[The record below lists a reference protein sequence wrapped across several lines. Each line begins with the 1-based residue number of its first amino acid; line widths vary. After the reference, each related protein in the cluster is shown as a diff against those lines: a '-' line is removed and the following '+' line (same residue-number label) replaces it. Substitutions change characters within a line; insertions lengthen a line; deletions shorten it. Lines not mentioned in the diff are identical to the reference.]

1 MSYLSHSA
9 ILTEQDFCNF
19 FPSTVCLFGNKCLF
33 LGMKREFPMDF
44 TGNILIIK
52 HLKHLIMFNSF
63 GNIVRLTSFGES
75 HGKGIG
81 GVIDG
86 FPAGI
91 TIDMDFVQA
100 ELNRRRPGQSDITT
114 SRQEKDE
121 VEFLSGVFEG
131 KSTGCPIGF
140 IVWNH
145 NQRYSDYSEMQSVYR
160 PSHADYTYKQKYGI
174 RDYRGGGRS
183 SARETISRVVAGA
196 LAKIALKQLG
206 ISIQAYTSQVG
217 PIRLEENYKAY
228 NLDLTESN
236 SVRCPDPEKAKE
248 MENFILKVKEEGDT
262 IGGVVTC
269 VIKGCPVGLGQ
280 PVFGKLQA
288 ALASGMLSINAAKAF
303 EYGDGFK
310 GLKMK
315 GSEQNDVFYNNAG
328 RITTRTNHSGG
339 IQGGISNGQDIYFR
353 VAFKP
358 VATVLME
365 QHTVNANGIDT
376 TLKARGRHDPCVL
389 PRAVPIVEA
398 MAAMIILDYYLIDRT
413 TQL

>member
-1 MSYLSHSA
+1 
-9 ILTEQDFCNF
+9 
-19 FPSTVCLFGNKCLF
+19 
-33 LGMKREFPMDF
+33 
-44 TGNILIIK
+44 
-52 HLKHLIMFNSF
+52 MFNSF
-63 GNIVRLTSFGES
+63 GNIFCFTSFGES

-91 TIDMDFVQA
+91 EIDMDFIQS
-100 ELNRRRPGQSDITT
+100 ELDRRKPGQSAITT
-114 SRQEKDE
+114 TRKEADK
-121 VEFLSGVFEG
+121 VEFLSGIFEG

-140 IVWNH
+140 MVWNE
-145 NQRYSDYSEMQSVYR
+145 NQRSNDYDNIKGVYR
-160 PSHADYTYKQKYGI
+160 PSHADYTYRAKYGI

-206 ISIQAYTSQVG
+206 IRITAYTSQVG
-217 PIRLEENYKAY
+217 AIRLEENYTAY
-228 NLDLTESN
+228 DLDTIEN
-236 SVRCPDPEKAKE
+236 NMVRCPDQEKAKE
-248 MENFILKVKEEGDT
+248 MESLIAQIKAKGDT
-262 IGGVVTC
+262 IGGVITC
-269 VIKGCPVGLGQ
+269 VIKGCPIGLGQ
-280 PVFGKLQA
+280 PVFGKLHA
-288 ALASGMLSINAAKAF
+288 ALGNAMLSINAVKGF
-303 EYGDGFK
+303 EYGEGFK

-328 RITTRTNHSGG
+328 RIDTRTNHSGG

-353 VAFKP
+353 TLFKP

-365 QHTVNANGIDT
+365 QQTVNIDGIDT
-376 TLKARGRHDPCVL
+376 SMKARGRHDACVL

-398 MAAMIILDYYLIDRT
+398 MAAITILDYYLIDKT